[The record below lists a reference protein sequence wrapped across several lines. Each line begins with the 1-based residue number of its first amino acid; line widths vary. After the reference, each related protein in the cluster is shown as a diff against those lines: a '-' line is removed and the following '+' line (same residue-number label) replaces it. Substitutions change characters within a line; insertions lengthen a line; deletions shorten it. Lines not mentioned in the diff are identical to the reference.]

1 MTYIFVLLPSQ
12 LPTLTFGVFLPFLPN
27 PVPEILLDPALLT
40 GSTGVT
46 DTGPRIPFTQLIL
59 DSVEKCDIDL
69 RREMLNQV

>member
-1 MTYIFVLLPSQ
+1 
-12 LPTLTFGVFLPFLPN
+12 
-27 PVPEILLDPALLT
+27 VPEILLDPALLT
-40 GSTGVT
+40 GSTRVT